1 MAVSCQVIPLV
12 MRICVC
18 GGGHVCELVAKEVLV
33 IQEVVVLE
41 EARVMPVI

>member
-18 GGGHVCELVAKEVLV
+18 GGGHVCVLVAKEVLV

-41 EARVMPVI
+41 EALVMPGI